1 MKPGIINTT
10 NMNEEQINRIA
21 KWLTANGCR
30 HYVPRWTRIIYTGT
44 RIIAPTF
51 NIERIGQKKK
61 AWARSIHAAHLNAG
75 LATKVRTFRERVPYE
90 EIR

>member
-30 HYVPRWTRIIYTGT
+30 HYVPRWTRII
-44 RIIAPTF
+44 APTF
-51 NIERIGQKKK
+51 NIERIGQKNRQ
-61 AWARSIHAAHLNAG
+61 WARNIRAAHLNAG
-75 LATKVRTFRERVPYE
+75 LATKVRTYRERVPYE
-90 EIR
+90 EIP